1 MRDSE
6 IHENRDIAGK
16 LFYSGSVVHHDYVV
30 WSRRHREHKFNLLSS
45 SPVEIYEY
53 RNGLYS
59 SFADELCDE
68 KMDLQHTE
76 EGFRGTLLTSN
87 VSSQVV

>member
-1 MRDSE
+1 MKIE
-6 IHENRDIAGK
+6 ILLVSHLVQILEY
-16 LFYSGSVVHHDYVV
+16 LFPFIL
-30 WSRRHREHKFNLLSS
+30 EMSS
-45 SPVEIYEY
+45 
-53 RNGLYS
+53 YS

-68 KMDLQHTE
+68 KMDSQHTE